1 MVFSRTYR
9 STPAYVRECNSGGR
23 AGRRP
28 VDGEEGTRR
37 LDRWDKDS
45 SRQATVLREPELA
58 APAPTA
64 PEAERTTPRPFEHGG
79 QGGLRVGR
87 RGRRGAK
94 PPRAPLVLAR
104 LLPHLLVLLIVG
116 AVVAGNGFWDPALR
130 SGRQFESGTPVDL
143 SVPLNGTGV
152 PGAATS
158 PPEREAGTGSFTRPP
173 LAITALRLRVTTY
186 ETRANE
192 TPTQVAGRF
201 GLKPPT
207 ILWANGLQ
215 DPLKPLAAG
224 TKLRVPPADGMLHQV
239 QSNDT
244 LAAIAAKYKV
254 QTTAITGYRA
264 NNVAGPDDLVPNSYL
279 LVVGGQIPT
288 RERIEPYVVAN
299 GDTLWSIA
307 ERFGL
312 KPSTIVWANSL
323 TNADVLAIGQPLI
336 IPPVNGVIHRIN
348 AGETLDTVA
357 ERYGVKPAEI
367 AAFAPNGLAGTSP
380 LVPGQELIVPGGTPP
395 APTPPLL
402 AGSPPAADPAPIAAA
417 PEAPAAPAAA
427 TSGTT
432 AVGSF
437 IWPAT
442 GALTTYFGENPAFYG
457 PGGHNGLDIANNL
470 GTPLLAV
477 DGGVVIYAAWKGG
490 LGNAVGVDH
499 ENGFVTWYG
508 HASSFAASVGQRVS
522 RGQVVAYMGSTGN
535 STGSHIHFIIVRNGV
550 YVDPLGYLPR

>member
-1 MVFSRTYR
+1 M
-9 STPAYVRECNSGGR
+9 
-23 AGRRP
+23 
-28 VDGEEGTRR
+28 
-37 LDRWDKDS
+37 DRWDKDS
-45 SRQATVLREPELA
+45 SRQATVLREPEVA
-58 APAPTA
+58 ASTSTA
-64 PEAERTTPRPFEHGG
+64 PETERAIPRTFDHDAHGG
-79 QGGLRVGR
+79 YGGHGVLRVGR

-116 AVVAGNGFWDPALR
+116 AVVAGKGFWDPALR
-130 SGRQFESGTPVDL
+130 TGRQFESGQTVDL
-143 SVPLNGTGV
+143 SVPLNGNGL
-152 PGAATS
+152 PGAATT
-158 PPEREAGTGSFTRPP
+158 PPEREPGTGSFTRPP
-173 LAITALRLRVTTY
+173 LAVTALRLRVTTY

-201 GLKPPT
+201 GLKPTT

-239 QSNDT
+239 QGNDT

-254 QTTAITGYRA
+254 ETTAITGYRA

-279 LVVGGQIPT
+279 LVIGGQIPT

-312 KPSTIVWANSL
+312 QPSTIVWANSL

-357 ERYGVKPAEI
+357 ERYGVKPADI
-367 AAFAPNGLAGTSP
+367 AAFAPNGLGGASP
-380 LVPGQELIVPGGTPP
+380 LVPGQDLIVPGGTPP
-395 APTPPLL
+395 APTPPIL
-402 AGSPPAADPAPIAAA
+402 AAAPPAADPAPAA
-417 PEAPAAPAAA
+417 APAAPAAPAA

-442 GALTTYFGENPAFYG
+442 GALTTYFGENPAYYG

-470 GTPLLAV
+470 GTPLLAA

-490 LGNAVGVDH
+490 LGNAVGIDH

-535 STGSHIHFIIVRNGV
+535 STGSHLHFIIVRNDV